1 MRKNNNCINLRAFL
15 LSTDKILQ
23 ITSTDFSAQMFM
35 NGIKHVNTIIKH
47 IKYKTRSLKGVLV
60 ETWRTWTSK
69 IPSRKSSSA
78 FNFGSF
84 QELRQRKPASKRD
97 GQNHRRK

>member
-60 ETWRTWTSK
+60 ETLE
-69 IPSRKSSSA
+69 P
-78 FNFGSF
+78 
-84 QELRQRKPASKRD
+84 
-97 GQNHRRK
+97 